1 MVKKLNPILVQK
13 ELKNKGFSVFTP
25 KEFERIFGVSSGAS
39 KQFIHAYTR
48 KNFFT
53 KLRNGL
59 YALEEKRPSVYF
71 VANKLYRPS
80 YVSLETALSYY
91 GIIPETVYSVTSI
104 TSKST
109 QEFDTLGMSF
119 TYTRIKQAAFQGY
132 ITKKENDQS
141 YFIAEP
147 EKALADY
154 LYLVS
159 IGKRTWNDR
168 FYIKDISQK
177 KLNSYA
183 KLFDRKKIIKL
194 IEKLCFPK

>member
-1 MVKKLNPILVQK
+1 MVQR
-13 ELKNKGFSVFTP
+13 ELKSRGFSVFTP
-25 KEFERIFGVSSGAS
+25 NEFERIFEVSTGAAQ
-39 KQFIHAYTR
+39 QFIHTHTG

-59 YALEEKRPSVYF
+59 YALGEKRPPTYF

-80 YVSLETALSYY
+80 YVSLETALSFY
-91 GIIPETVYSVTSI
+91 GIIPETVYSITSV

-109 QEFDTLGMSF
+109 QEFETLGMTF
-119 TYTRIKQAAFQGY
+119 TYTRIKQVAFQGY
-132 ITKKENDQS
+132 ATQKENDQA

-168 FYIKDISQK
+168 FYTKNISREKLNTYADLFGRK
-177 KLNSYA
+177 KLTELIK
-183 KLFDRKKIIKL
+183 KL
-194 IEKLCFPK
+194 